1 MDHQER
7 VMKTSTSGG
16 AFAEALQEQW
26 TNFWEARSTREKT
39 LLTWGGAV
47 LAVAIGYSV
56 LWQPAADGR
65 AKLRESLPA
74 LQRELSLMTAQ
85 ADEARALS
93 GAAASVAPGGQ
104 ALKDALTASL
114 ADHGMPGAQVQ
125 MIGTAAQ
132 VQMKNASFPVWTGWL
147 DDVRKQFK
155 VQVVEA
161 HITALKADGQVDLT
175 ASLQPAN
182 AR

>member
-7 VMKTSTSGG
+7 IVKTSAFSG
-16 AFAEALQEQW
+16 AWAQTLADQW
-26 TNFWEARSTREKT
+26 AGFWEARSAREKVM
-39 LLTWGGAV
+39 LTWGGAV

-65 AKLRESLPA
+65 ARLHETLPA
-74 LQRELSLMTAQ
+74 LQRQLAQMTAQ
-85 ADEARALS
+85 ADEARALA
-93 GAAASVAPGGQ
+93 GAAASVSPGGQ

-114 ADHGMPGAQVQ
+114 SDHGMPNAQVQ
-125 MIGTAAQ
+125 LIGTTAQ
-132 VQMKNASFPVWTGWL
+132 VQMKNASFPAWTAWL